1 MKRAVLAGLALSF
14 VPAVALAVD
23 EGVPLPHGWLG
34 TASDWVKGL
43 GIAFAILNLVLLAL
57 AWLSLTR
64 VGVTPTTRGWMLVA
78 VGLVPVM
85 VAFLAFAHGLEESAT
100 VSSCGSCHVMKPFV
114 ADLRNPESETLA
126 AVHFKNRYIREN
138 QCYTCHSDY
147 GMAGTVQA
155 KMGGLGHVW
164 HYTTGTYTQPIKI
177 AHPYPNTR
185 CLGCHGG
192 APKFVNSEGHP
203 KEEMPALLEGKTSC
217 LDCHGPAHPEQKQAA
232 AR

>member
-1 MKRAVLAGLALSF
+1 MKRAVLAGLALSLLP
-14 VPAVALAVD
+14 VAALAAD
-23 EGVPLPHGWLG
+23 EGVPLPHGWIG
-34 TASDWVKGL
+34 TASDWIRGL
-43 GIAFAILNLVLLAL
+43 GIGFALLNLVLLAL
-57 AWLSLTR
+57 AWRSLSR
-64 VGVTPTTRGWMLVA
+64 AGVTATTRGWMLVA

-85 VAFLAFAHGLEESAT
+85 VAFLAFAHGLEDSAT

-114 ADLRNPESETLA
+114 EDLRSPQSETLA

-147 GMAGTVQA
+147 GMAGTIQA

-164 HYTTGTYTQPIKI
+164 YYTTGTYTVPIKI
-177 AHPYPNTR
+177 ASPYPNSR

-192 APKFVNSEGHP
+192 GQKFVNSEGHP
-203 KEEMPALLEGKTSC
+203 KEEMPALIAGKTSC
-217 LDCHGPAHPEQKQAA
+217 LDCHGPAHPEQKKTA